1 MKNYLISTYDVLS
14 RCKLS
19 KNHKNDKI
27 NIIQIVDV
35 RYYIIMNIELIKRKY
50 IVSSFQVYTNF

>member
-1 MKNYLISTYDVLS
+1 MKNYLISTYDVL
-14 RCKLS
+14 KLS
-19 KNHKNDKI
+19 RNHKNDKI